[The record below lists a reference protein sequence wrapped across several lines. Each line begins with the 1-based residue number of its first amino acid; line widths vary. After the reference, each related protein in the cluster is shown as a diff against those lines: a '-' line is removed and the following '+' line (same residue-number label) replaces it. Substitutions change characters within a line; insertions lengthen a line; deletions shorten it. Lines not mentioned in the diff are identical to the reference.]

1 MNIQSARSQRRHKA
15 VLSSHTENNQK
26 PLISE
31 AQEKRS
37 PLNTSVGTYTSIL
50 QSRLE
55 SQITDL
61 CLISAELNQNLWDQL
76 KNQNFN
82 VLSSQVSYSRKCIG
96 NARPRQAL
104 LSQSKEDQSSLG
116 EKLFSLMRFRVTHC
130 ISRFRIS
137 RRDV

>member
-1 MNIQSARSQRRHKA
+1 MNIQSARSQRRHKT
-15 VLSSHTENNQK
+15 VLSLHTENNQK

-31 AQEKRS
+31 AEEQRS
-37 PLNTSVGTYTSIL
+37 PLNTGVGTYTSIL

-55 SQITDL
+55 TQITDL
-61 CLISAELNQNLWDQL
+61 CLLSAELNQNLWDQL

-82 VLSSQVSYSRKCIG
+82 VLSSWVSYSRKRIG

-116 EKLFSLMRFRVTHC
+116 EKLFFSDEIPSDTLYFQ
-130 ISRFRIS
+130 IQNF
-137 RRDV
+137 